1 MLDFLYRWTFYISCL
16 PCSGEI
22 GRAAILVQKAR
33 FFSSHV
39 CSQPPL
45 QPAAAA
51 ASRRCTVFFTS
62 LYPE

>member
-16 PCSGEI
+16 PCFGEI

-33 FFSSHV
+33 FFA
-39 CSQPPL
+39 QPRL
-45 QPAAAA
+45 QPAAA
-51 ASRRCTVFFTS
+51 SRSCSCTVFFTS

>member
-16 PCSGEI
+16 PCFGEI

-33 FFSSHV
+33 FFA
-39 CSQPPL
+39 QPRL

-51 ASRRCTVFFTS
+51 ASRRQPQLQ
-62 LYPE
+62 LYGVLHELVS